1 MHFMP
6 VDEGMVSGTVKDDSG
21 NALSDYTVVAYDE
34 RTESWRSTQSA
45 VDGSFEINGLDT
57 PGIYSVVA
65 FDWNFSG
72 TSSDYAFYPSN
83 AGADA
88 ELINLRKASPSRSSL
103 EIIVDGT
110 LPAVGIV
117 DLYPWFANMNI
128 SPPAEDFDG
137 LVEDLLVGDATV
149 DSENT
154 QFVSEVRNRT
164 SVADWALDV
173 EVNFNTS
180 ADDTVGAYGY
190 PNGSDTAVE
199 LGDLSASEDIVR
211 LNGTVDLESGINFVT
226 VTGNESDA
234 TVVVPILLGD
244 VEPTM
249 LTRPDF
255 SGSLKIKKKVSAD
268 AGVWVASPEITKTTY
283 QWMSCSSAAVENG
296 CKPIKGAKKLTLTVP
311 KSVKGKYL
319 ALKVTA
325 KNATTSISTT
335 ENFGRVR

>member
-1 MHFMP
+1 
-6 VDEGMVSGTVKDDSG
+6 
-21 NALSDYTVVAYDE
+21 
-34 RTESWRSTQSA
+34 

-57 PGIYSVVA
+57 PGIYSLVA
-65 FDWNFSG
+65 FDWNFYG

-83 AGADA
+83 SVADA
-88 ELINLRKASPSRSSL
+88 VMINLRKAAPSRSSL

-117 DLYPWFANMNI
+117 DLYPWYSNMNI

-137 LVEDLLVGDATV
+137 LVDDLLVGDATV
-149 DSENT
+149 DAENI
-154 QFVSEVRNRT
+154 QLVPDVRNRT
-164 SVADWALDV
+164 SFTDWALDV

-234 TVVVPILLGD
+234 TVVVPILFGD
-244 VEPTM
+244 VDPTM
-249 LTRPDF
+249 LTRPDLT
-255 SGSLKIKKKVSAD
+255 GSLRTKKKVEAD
-268 AGVWVASPEITKTTY
+268 AGVWVASPAITKTTY
-283 QWMSCSSAAVENG
+283 QWMSCSTEGTEAG
-296 CKPIKGAKKLTLTVP
+296 CKPIKGARASKLTIP
-311 KSVKGKYL
+311 GSARGKYL

-325 KNATTSISTT
+325 TNSATSIVTI